1 MGQALHAGGM
11 GQAEGAW
18 HGAALYIALVSRIG
32 QLAHRGTHLQ
42 PLSSA
47 CVFAGPEAARP

>member
-1 MGQALHAGGM
+1 VGQALHAGGM